1 SIQRDGFKITT
12 TKPQNC
18 VVAKVNRKTVYG
30 IVQQLYSLV
39 DHMGVSRY
47 VVILWPITNLF
58 PKQTDIPTARFR
70 YYLYLYHTVV
80 GQVKYEDSVV
90 VSPSDIQCLAA
101 YCFLPSKTFGIQKNG
116 IILVPYDHQAVL
128 NICGDD

>member
-1 SIQRDGFKITT
+1 
-12 TKPQNC
+12 
-18 VVAKVNRKTVYG
+18 
-30 IVQQLYSLV
+30 
-39 DHMGVSRY
+39 MGVSRY

-58 PKQTDIPTARFR
+58 PKRTNIPTSRFR
-70 YYLYLYHTVV
+70 YYIYLYHAVV
-80 GQVKYEDSVV
+80 GQVRYEDAVV

-101 YCFLPSKTFGIQKNG
+101 YRFLPSKTFGIQKNG